1 MHNVWASVCSSDVLK
16 ILANLS
22 LNVLINYFVIKK
34 QRVFEILTKSY
45 IIFKKYERGEIAKE
59 QIHKTIKTK
68 NKKRKGKILIR

>member
-1 MHNVWASVCSSDVLK
+1 M
-16 ILANLS
+16 
-22 LNVLINYFVIKK
+22 
-34 QRVFEILTKSY
+34 KSY